1 MRLNQLEYFVKT
13 VECGGANAAARELSV
28 SQPAISAAIR
38 ELEEELGVPL
48 FRRVRQQLILTEEG
62 AAFYRRVGP
71 LLIQLQVAVH
81 EVQAMA
87 GGPQALRLCL
97 PPMIGMFMAPLILG
111 EFVPAHPDLH
121 LTISEAGT
129 DSIQKMLL
137 DGTADLGI
145 MIGQSPYNIGL
156 EAVPLRETRYA
167 LFVGRQSPL
176 AGRRLISF
184 RDLAG
189 EPLVLFDQGLY
200 INALLH
206 RQFRQEGVRPNIVLQ
221 TNQIN
226 TIKDFVGR
234 SVASTF
240 LIREVV
246 KDADQLIE
254 VPTDFSP
261 PITIIA
267 AWKKGRRPVGGALQ
281 LLRFLQKTGR
291 D

>member
-1 MRLNQLEYFVKT
+1 MRLNQLEYFVET

-81 EVQAMA
+81 QVQAMA

-145 MIGQSPYNIGL
+145 MIGQSPYNVGL

-176 AGRRLISF
+176 AGRRLVSF

>member
-145 MIGQSPYNIGL
+145 MIGQSPYNVGL

-176 AGRRLISF
+176 AGRRLVSF

>member
-62 AAFYRRVGP
+62 ATFYRRVGP

-145 MIGQSPYNIGL
+145 MIGQSPYNVGL

-176 AGRRLISF
+176 AGRRLVSF

-267 AWKKGRRPVGGALQ
+267 AWKKSRRPVGGALQ

>member
-145 MIGQSPYNIGL
+145 MIGQSPYNVGL

-206 RQFRQEGVRPNIVLQ
+206 RQFRQEGVRPNIGLQ

-246 KDADQLIE
+246 KDSDQLSE

-267 AWKKGRRPVGGALQ
+267 AWKKGRRPVSGALQ

>member
-81 EVQAMA
+81 QVQAMA

-145 MIGQSPYNIGL
+145 MIGQSPYNVGL

-234 SVASTF
+234 SVVSTF

>member
-145 MIGQSPYNIGL
+145 MIGQSPYNVGL

-240 LIREVV
+240 LIRAVV

>member
-81 EVQAMA
+81 QVQAMA

-145 MIGQSPYNIGL
+145 MIGQSPYNVGL

>member
-145 MIGQSPYNIGL
+145 MIGQSPYNVGL

-176 AGRRLISF
+176 AGRRLVAF